1 MPESPT
7 TGGLEGRDN
16 TRPSGVAPGYT
27 RISLSDMTLTFTT
40 ANGITSER
48 IVQVEQTLAADTI
61 TYTGESGRTYE
72 VPNNWLVD
80 GMIPTDRIRTGP
92 NRPVRRPG
100 GPVRWAAGDS
110 VMGRYAAGGYITPND
125 LRATAADM
133 NNYVTYRATTCDCE
147 MCRRDRTGLWPDTAE
162 QRERREAAGQ
172 RRQELIRADEQRLA
186 EVEARAEETLRMVL
200 KPDELAHYEEN
211 DEIIV
216 TGADGNRY
224 RIGRGLVGNVQLLD
238 HRGNVMANAC
248 CHPNLYVNGHENPR
262 LPEKDAH
269 IAQILYLR
277 HDLERFWRTANAGW
291 INITERMKY
300 FRDHPT
306 FDKDRP
312 ISNSE
317 VAANDTTRADWA
329 RHLVRSLLP

>member
-7 TGGLEGRDN
+7 TGGLEGRDS

-27 RISLSDMTLTFTT
+27 RLTFSGSTLAFTT
-40 ANGITSER
+40 ANETRYER
-48 IVQVEQTLAADTI
+48 IVQAEQDFDTI
-61 TYTGESGRTYE
+61 TYTCESGRI
-72 VPNNWLVD
+72 WI
-80 GMIPTDRIRTGP
+80 IPSDWRNGDVISTSQIRTGA
-92 NRPVRRPG
+92 NRPVRRPA
-100 GPVRWAAGDS
+100 PRRFEAGDY

-125 LRATAADM
+125 LRE
-133 NNYVTYRATTCDCE
+133 YIPQTYTATTCDCE
-147 MCRRDRTGLWPDTAE
+147 MCRRDRTGLWPDTPE

-186 EVEARAEETLRMVL
+186 EIDARAEETLRMVL

-211 DEIIV
+211 SELLI
-216 TGADGNRY
+216 TGADGMKY

-306 FDKDRP
+306 FDRDRP
-312 ISNSE
+312 ISASE
-317 VAANDTTRADWA
+317 TAANETTRADWA